1 MSDANETRT
10 VFEIP
15 AENFSKFEQ
24 QMAVLSRRSVKITG
38 EEIPFLVF
46 SWEER
51 VLEDGLMHRVYQVL
65 ITSEPPRVDGWGFVA
80 RLDHSNETGNI
91 IRAVP
96 NTAPLPERFRT
107 CPPDCDHCRHKR
119 YRRDTF
125 VLRNDETGEFKQVGS
140 SCLVD
145 FFGHDVTK
153 LAKRAELLGYAVE
166 CAMAAEERCVG
177 GDLRWIEVSEFLAH
191 CAWAVRT
198 FGWVSSRAAY
208 ENETLYSTRDRAWDN
223 MRIPFKDRAYL
234 GYVEPSEDDR
244 ARADAAIDWARSLA
258 DKESL
263 SDYEHNIHVI
273 ANAVMMEYRSL
284 GLAASIITAHD
295 RKLAQ
300 DTQRRREYESQHVGV
315 VGQRMD
321 FEATVIDLKS
331 FPGSMGTTF
340 LYRFRTGE
348 GNVLTWFASRPQG
361 LVAGQRCKVRGT
373 VAGHETRNNKR
384 ETKVTRCKVDTL
396 PDDRN
401 VAA

>member
-15 AENFSKFEQ
+15 AENFEKFEK

-51 VLEDGLMHRVYQVL
+51 TLADGRLHRVYQVL
-65 ITSEPPRVDGWGFVA
+65 ITSEPPRVDGWSFVA
-80 RLDHSNETGNI
+80 RLDHANETGNI
-91 IRAVP
+91 IRSVP
-96 NTAPLPERFRT
+96 NTPSLPERFRT

-125 VLRNDETGEFKQVGS
+125 VLRNDETGEYKQVGS
-140 SCLVD
+140 SCLID
-145 FFGHDVTK
+145 FFGHDVSK
-153 LAKRAELLGYAVE
+153 LAKRAELLGYAFE
-166 CAMAAEERCVG
+166 CAMAGEEYMFS

-191 CAWAVRT
+191 CAWAVRV
-198 FGWVSSRAAY
+198 FGWVSGKAAY
-208 ENETLYSTRDRAWDN
+208 DNDTLYSTRDRAWDN
-223 MRIPFKDRAYL
+223 MRIRFQDREIL
-234 GYVEPSEDDR
+234 GYVEPSEEDR
-244 ARADAAIDWARSLA
+244 KLAADALDWARSLA
-258 DKESL
+258 VKDAK
-263 SDYEHNIHVI
+263 SDYEHNILVI
-273 ANAVMMEYRSL
+273 ANAVMMEHRSL
-284 GLAASIITAHD
+284 GLAASIIGVYVK
-295 RKLAQ
+295 KLAQ
-300 DTQRRREYESQHVGV
+300 DAKRRCEYESQFVGV
-315 VGQRMD
+315 VGKRMD
-321 FEATVIDLKS
+321 FEATVIDIKT

-348 GNVLTWFASRPQG
+348 GDVLTWFASRPQG
-361 LVAGQRCKVRGT
+361 IVAGQRCKVRGT

-396 PDDRN
+396 LDDRD